1 MLNHEALGNDLD
13 RMALITQPFINI
25 CAAAEILRDF
35 PTDEMV
41 EVLARAGHPNFDD
54 IATWHRQEVLDVSRD
69 ALNAVRNLIFE

>member
-25 CAAAEILRDF
+25 CAAAQILHDF

-41 EVLARAGHPNFDD
+41 KAATKSIGNIDPKGVRLALEA
-54 IATWHRQEVLDVSRD
+54 IRD
-69 ALNAVRNLIFE
+69 LIFE